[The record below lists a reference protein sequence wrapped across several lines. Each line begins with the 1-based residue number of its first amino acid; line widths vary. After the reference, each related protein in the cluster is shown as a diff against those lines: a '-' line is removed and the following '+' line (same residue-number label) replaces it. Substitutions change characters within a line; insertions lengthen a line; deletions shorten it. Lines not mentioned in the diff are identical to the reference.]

1 MILSSASERAVRGW
15 SPRGAFTVL
24 TLVAVGTGCGGGTA
38 KAPGAGGGNG
48 GTTAMAGT
56 SGGGGR
62 PGGGMSGEASGA
74 KGGFGGSAMAGAAT
88 GGRGGGGGEPL
99 LGGAAGMNGGT
110 AATAGGVGGGAGM
123 AGASTS
129 AGGAG
134 AGGAG
139 AAGAGA
145 GAGGGASGAAGSAG
159 AGGFV
164 RYTCPTGPFT
174 PDFGGLGMPTR
185 INGAP
190 PSDSFNNDGNNFT
203 VIEGPVW
210 ITDALYVSEF
220 GSASKPPPSRIL
232 KIDANDNVSVA
243 FPSVNDTGSNGL
255 AVDSNG
261 NLVSANHGVGGL
273 VVLPLPSGAPA
284 TTLVSMFMSARFD
297 SPNDLTVRSDGAI
310 YFTDFS
316 GDQTPSPAP
325 QSQSRVYL
333 LPHGSATATSLF
345 ADTNNP
351 NGIALSLDEQTL
363 YVGDGSGVQKY
374 SVNPDGTVATPGTA
388 VDTGDLSN
396 QNTDGMAVD
405 CAGDLYVVRVNTHD
419 IVIVSPSGQKLG
431 TITVPGSGQI
441 TNAAF
446 GGADHKTLYI
456 TVLGTGTTRGVFKLA
471 MPLPGMPF

>member
-1 MILSSASERAVRGW
+1 M
-15 SPRGAFTVL
+15 
-24 TLVAVGTGCGGGTA
+24 
-38 KAPGAGGGNG
+38 N
-48 GTTAMAGT
+48 
-56 SGGGGR
+56 
-62 PGGGMSGEASGA
+62 
-74 KGGFGGSAMAGAAT
+74 GGSAGT
-88 GGRGGGGGEPL
+88 
-99 LGGAAGMNGGT
+99 LGVA
-110 AATAGGVGGGAGM
+110 GGGAG
-123 AGASTS
+123 
-129 AGGAG
+129 AGGTSSS

-145 GAGGGASGAAGSAG
+145 AGAGGSGGNGGGASGTGGSGG
-159 AGGFV
+159 ATGFV

-174 PDFGGLGMPTR
+174 PDFGSLGMPTR

-232 KIDANDNVSVA
+232 KIDASDNVSVA

-255 AVDSNG
+255 AVDSSG
-261 NLVSANHGVGGL
+261 NLVTANHGVGGI
-273 VVLPLPSGAPA
+273 VAYPLPSGSPA
-284 TTLVSMFMSARFD
+284 TTLVSMFMGARFD

-325 QSQSRVYL
+325 QTQSRVYL
-333 LPHGSATATSLF
+333 LPHGSTTATALF

-351 NGIALSLDEQTL
+351 NGIALSLDEQSL

-374 SVNPDGTVATPGTA
+374 AVNSDGTVTTPGTA
-388 VDTGDLSN
+388 VDAADFSN
-396 QNTDGMAVD
+396 QNTDGMAID

-419 IVIVSPSGQKLG
+419 IVIVSPAGQKLG

-441 TNAAF
+441 SNAAF
-446 GGADHKTLYI
+446 GGTDHKTLYI